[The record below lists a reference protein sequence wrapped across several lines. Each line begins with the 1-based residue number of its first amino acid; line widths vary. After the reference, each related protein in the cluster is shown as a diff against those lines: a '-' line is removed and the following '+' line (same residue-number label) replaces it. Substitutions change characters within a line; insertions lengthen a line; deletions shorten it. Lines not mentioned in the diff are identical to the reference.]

1 MNIFFILEKLG
12 RYQKQ
17 QLLNFMK
24 KYNICFDSKAYCIFF
39 ESHFV
44 MGKLLNGIM
53 PSNRNNQ
60 HVLTKI
66 IKQFLKDC
74 VIQFMQVISIQFI
87 LRGRYQSIIT
97 QDIIKFREMKDD
109 LIQQQ
114 ILSISHYGIA
124 INLGNMKAIAE
135 IVNRLFKIKMYDS
148 HGISQRL
155 FNNKLIKL
163 LEYGLSRS
171 RCPDCLAIM
180 AICLNDGMYGIIQ
193 RDKHLALKFAGE
205 SAEKESFYGCLV
217 FAHLFRLNLDLI
229 NQDKFDDKINLVQVK
244 YAIKV
249 LQRVIIQ
256 KKEGVVFCIDHA
268 AIEDSI
274 YNKILVAIRVLEEI
288 IKKNNRIHLNLYQI
302 VTIPEIFQ

>member
-60 HVLTKI
+60 HVLMKI
-66 IKQFLKDC
+66 IKQFLRDC
-74 VIQFMQVISIQFI
+74 VIKFMQIISIQFI
-87 LRGRYQSIIT
+87 LRGRYQPIIT
-97 QDIIKFREMKDD
+97 QEIVQFQEMKDD

-114 ILSISHYGIA
+114 ILLISNYGIA

-135 IVNRLFKIKMYDS
+135 IVNRLYKIKMYDT
-148 HGISQRL
+148 HGTYPL
-155 FNNKLIKL
+155 LHNKLIKL
-163 LEYGLSRS
+163 LEYGLSHS

-180 AICLNDGMYGIIQ
+180 AIFLNDGIYGIIE
-193 RDKHLALKFAGE
+193 RDKHLALKLAGE

-217 FAHLFRLNLDLI
+217 LAHLFRLNLDLI

-249 LQRVIIQ
+249 LQRVII
-256 KKEGVVFCIDHA
+256 KKKDGVVICIDHK

-274 YNKILVAIRVLEEI
+274 YNKILVAIKVLEEI
-288 IKKNNRIHLNLYQI
+288 IKKNNIIHLNLHQI